1 MRGWRHDIHRHPEL
15 AFEEHRTAARV
26 AELLTRFGLEV
37 YTSIG
42 NTGVVG
48 VLKKG
53 NSDRA
58 IGLRADMDAL
68 KIQEQNSFEHRS
80 QIDGKMHACGHD
92 GHTAMLLGAAQHLAA
107 EGDFDGSVVFIFQP
121 AEEHGDGA
129 RAMIADGLF
138 ERFPVDSVYAIHN
151 FPSLAVGKFAV
162 RAGSIMAAEDNFEII
177 INGLGCH
184 AAMPHLGKDPIVI
197 GAEIV
202 TAMQSLV
209 SRTMDPIDNAV
220 VSFTEFVTNGT
231 VNVVPGQVILKGDT
245 RSMTTAVQDHI
256 EATMERIVSGICAA
270 HGANYEFSYRRNF
283 VPTVNTAAE
292 AEIAAAVARR
302 VVGADNVVGDS
313 RPVMASEDFGYMLQA
328 LPGAYLL
335 LGNGE
340 EGIGGCSLH
349 NPAYDFNDD
358 ILSIGADFWV
368 ELIESQLKAG

>member
-1 MRGWRHDIHRHPEL
+1 MRDWRHDIHRHPEL

-151 FPSLAVGKFAV
+151 FPSLAVPKITSKSSST
-162 RAGSIMAAEDNFEII
+162 GSAATRRCRIWARI
-177 INGLGCH
+177 RSSS
-184 AAMPHLGKDPIVI
+184 A
-197 GAEIV
+197 
-202 TAMQSLV
+202 
-209 SRTMDPIDNAV
+209 
-220 VSFTEFVTNGT
+220 
-231 VNVVPGQVILKGDT
+231 LK
-245 RSMTTAVQDHI
+245 S
-256 EATMERIVSGICAA
+256 
-270 HGANYEFSYRRNF
+270 
-283 VPTVNTAAE
+283 
-292 AEIAAAVARR
+292 
-302 VVGADNVVGDS
+302 
-313 RPVMASEDFGYMLQA
+313 
-328 LPGAYLL
+328 
-335 LGNGE
+335 
-340 EGIGGCSLH
+340 
-349 NPAYDFNDD
+349 
-358 ILSIGADFWV
+358 
-368 ELIESQLKAG
+368 